1 MGTDARAARCDV
13 VLSSAWGET
22 MVHEQAGRAYA
33 GATARAK
40 LELPAP
46 PPEEATPAARVSLMA
61 RWSAA
66 CTGAR
71 MAPALQRKW
80 WRRLRDLH
88 CDPVRRPPHL
98 QRTSARSPHEISARS
113 PHEVFPRGLPAVQCR
128 TLPRAGAPLPHL
140 DAPRRDLREARRP
153 PRLAGA
159 AAPPRLR
166 HLLPRQHLRAHRQG
180 ERAPLGTGT
189 RHSA

>member
-13 VLSSAWGET
+13 VLSSAWGEA

-46 PPEEATPAARVSLMA
+46 PPDEATPAARVSLMT

-66 CTGAR
+66 CAGAR
-71 MAPALQRKW
+71 VAPALQRKW

-88 CDPVRRPPHL
+88 CDPVRHPPYL
-98 QRTSARSPHEISARS
+98 QRTLARSPHEISPRTLG
-113 PHEVFPRGLPAVQCR
+113 EVSPRGIRTSSPCRQCR
-128 TLPRAGAPLPHL
+128 TLPRAGAPLPHP
-140 DAPRRDLREARRP
+140 DAPGRDLRAARRP
-153 PRLAGA
+153 LRLARA

-166 HLLPRQHLRAHRQG
+166 HVLSRQHLRAHRQG
-180 ERAPLGTGT
+180 
-189 RHSA
+189 